1 MKRYLTFIIL
11 TLTITIL
18 AGCGFTNGSGT
29 TSEKNNTSDTANT
42 SRNTIHDNL
51 IGEGRAKSI
60 ALSHAGVASDQATFI
75 KTGLDHEADKL
86 VYDLEFYSI
95 DYTEYDYDIDAYTGE
110 VLSYDQDAEYYPD
123 PATDT
128 TIPADAIS
136 EAKAKELALSKV
148 PGASEKDIKKF
159 EMDYDNGKLQ
169 YEGKIYYDYT
179 EYEFEIDGY
188 TGEFIEWTVETIY
201 D

>member
-1 MKRYLTFIIL
+1 MKKTSILLMLIL
-11 TLTITIL
+11 TIGMIT
-18 AGCGFTNGSGT
+18 GCGSTKSPAPSAQT
-29 TSEKNNTSDTANT
+29 DTSQAT
-42 SRNTIHDNL
+42 SRETRRDNL
-51 IGEGRAKSI
+51 IGEDQAKSI
-60 ALSHAGVASDQATFI
+60 ALAHAGIASDQATFI

-136 EAKAKELALSKV
+136 EAKAKELVLAKV
-148 PGASEKDIKKF
+148 PGASENDIKKF
-159 EMDYDNGKLQ
+159 EMDYDNGRLK

-188 TGEFIEWTVETIY
+188 TGELTEWTVETIY